1 MNEVSFMPSGPK
13 MFSWKYRSSLWPL
26 TASTILPAQS
36 MLIPYSHRS
45 PGSNI
50 NGVVKAA
57 FLHVMIPG
65 VPVTFSYSPIAESQ
79 MS

>member
-1 MNEVSFMPSGPK
+1 MPRGWKIFSRKYWSSFA
-13 MFSWKYRSSLWPL
+13 PL
-26 TASTILPAQS
+26 AFSTILPAQS

-57 FLHVMIPG
+57 FVHVIMPG
-65 VPVTFSYSPIAESQ
+65 VPVAV
-79 MS
+79 